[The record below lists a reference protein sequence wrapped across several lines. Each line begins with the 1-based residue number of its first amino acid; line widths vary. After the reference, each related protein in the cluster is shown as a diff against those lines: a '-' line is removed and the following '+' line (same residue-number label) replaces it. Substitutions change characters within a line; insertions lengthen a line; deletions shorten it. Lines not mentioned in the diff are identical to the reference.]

1 MEAKDLNKIE
11 LFIRNSL
18 SEEQLAVANYIKR
31 QGKLDK
37 LIEDADEIE
46 KAKLSKFKDTLQD
59 IIDEEKVHIG
69 QFTEMLNLFNF
80 SREKEFEGELEAQQE
95 SFKTVAKKLKTCME
109 VK

>member
-1 MEAKDLNKIE
+1 MEDLNKIE

-37 LIEDADEIE
+37 MMEDATPEEQE
-46 KAKLSKFKDTLQD
+46 KLQKFKNTLQD

-69 QFTEMLNLFNF
+69 QFTEMLQLFDF
-80 SREKEFEGELEAQQE
+80 SNEKEKEGEEEARMQE
-95 SFKTVAKKLKTCME
+95 NFVNITNRLKNYLE